1 MQVSGRSVGTSVM
14 RFPELV
20 LRRLG
25 SLSRRRVARRLNVLI
40 LRKEFASPPAAPSG
54 VHLGRRDAYDPAI
67 LDVYRRFGRTT
78 TEERLRRRFQRGFR
92 FFELHRAGVAVANL
106 WIASEGERF
115 VDELGQGFRV
125 PERAIWL
132 RDVFVDKG
140 ARRQGLFSVLLNAVA
155 AGAPAAPLSV
165 WSDVGTRNVVSL
177 KAHTSCGFEVVT
189 RYRCLHL
196 FGRVLVRLEW
206 PTVPPH
212 GSSYE
217 AGRRW
222 LYTGRDYRR
231 FVAEHLA

>member
-1 MQVSGRSVGTSVM
+1 M
-14 RFPELV
+14 RLPELV
-20 LRRLG
+20 GRRLG
-25 SLSRRRVARRLNVLI
+25 SLFRRRVARRLSVLI
-40 LRKEFASPPAAPSG
+40 LRKESADPPAAPAG
-54 VHLGRRDAYDPAI
+54 VHMVRHDEYDPAI
-67 LDVYRRFGRTT
+67 LDAYRLFGRTT
-78 TEERLRRRFQRGFR
+78 TEERLRRRFQRGLR
-92 FFELHRAGVAVANL
+92 FCALHRTGVAVANL

-125 PERAIWL
+125 PDRAIWL
-132 RDVFVDKG
+132 RDVFVDKR
-140 ARRQGLFSVLLNAVA
+140 ARRQGLFSVLIDAVA
-155 AGAPAAPLSV
+155 GAGAAPRSV

-177 KAHTSCGFEVVT
+177 KAHKSCGFEIVT

-206 PTVPPH
+206 PAVPAH